1 MRIAGK
7 AHNEDDRCCGQDG
20 SSLVHSDIPPP
31 GMNRVRRWIFLIAWF
46 SRVAWSTLVSSELS
60 AQPIDQDES
69 FRFRL
74 LVQVLEF
81 RLGSV

>member
-1 MRIAGK
+1 
-7 AHNEDDRCCGQDG
+7 
-20 SSLVHSDIPPP
+20 
-31 GMNRVRRWIFLIAWF
+31 MNRVRRWIFLIAWF